1 MIDILIERAEV
12 DDLPEILSLQHIA
25 FISEAELF
33 GTRDI
38 EPLTATLDDLIQEY
52 HNGVVFKMVY
62 KNTIIGS
69 IRVRIDATSVYIG
82 KLMIHPDYQRQGLG
96 TRLLLEMERF
106 FPGRRYELFTST
118 RSVKNIRL
126 YEKLGYRRFKECQ
139 VTDKLIF
146 VYLEKNAKGD
156 FKTAD

>member
-1 MIDILIERAEV
+1 MIDVLIERAEV
-12 DDLPEILSLQHIA
+12 DDLPDILALQHLA

-38 EPLTATLDDLIQEY
+38 EPLTATLDDLLQEY
-52 HNGVVFKMVY
+52 RKCVVFKMVY

-69 IRVRIDATSVYIG
+69 VRVKTDADSVYIG

-96 TRLLLEMERF
+96 TKLLLELEHF
-106 FPGRRYELFTST
+106 FPDRRYELFTST

-126 YEKLGYRRFKECQ
+126 YEKLGYRRFKEHQ
-139 VTDKLIF
+139 VTGELIF
-146 VYLEKNAKGD
+146 VYLEKNPLKR
-156 FKTAD
+156 AD